1 MESMREA
8 LALSEDLAALESQG
22 LISIESRGGIT
33 IFRPVEKSISKA
45 ADIMALQLLYEL
57 PPQES
62 ALYTMIENC
71 NREAREWC
79 EYAVESRREK

>member
-1 MESMREA
+1 MEHLLE
-8 LALSEDLAALESQG
+8 LSNDLAALEFAG
-22 LISIESRGGIT
+22 LITIERRGGIT
-33 IFRPVEKSISKA
+33 IFRPVEKISKA
-45 ADIMALQLLYEL
+45 ADITALRLLYEL

>member
-33 IFRPVEKSISKA
+33 IFRPVEKISKA
-45 ADIMALQLLYEL
+45 ADITALRLLYEL

-79 EYAVESRREK
+79 EYAVESRGEK

>member
-33 IFRPVEKSISKA
+33 IFRPVEKISKA

-57 PPQES
+57 LPEEPS
-62 ALYTMIENC
+62 ALYTMIEDC

-79 EYAVESRREK
+79 ESRCRI